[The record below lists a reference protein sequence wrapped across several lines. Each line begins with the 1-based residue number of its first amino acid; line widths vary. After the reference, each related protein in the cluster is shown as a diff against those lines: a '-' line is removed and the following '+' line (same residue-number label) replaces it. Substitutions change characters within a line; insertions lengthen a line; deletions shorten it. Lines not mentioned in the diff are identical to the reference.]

1 MYLFI
6 HFLSVVFCV
15 MIIIITFASNLSSR
29 GKHPIFEPKNRLA
42 MEELEEGKSKKKI
55 VKAQPTKENVLKLLV
70 YLLENPKPVKMVNL
84 ERLFGG
90 GFESNVDKS
99 RTIYRY
105 LNILEKW
112 GFELIRGDHYSIK
125 KKANYREIQF
135 NSTEAQALYFSA
147 QGIPNAELRGIAQE
161 KLLRIY
167 HESRSKEELIDKRTL
182 ELIQWAE
189 KNINKAKIKFQMI
202 LKNYTSINSGEIKNR
217 LVVPV
222 IFNLEA
228 VEIYAYD
235 LEENGVLKVFKLD
248 RMDGIEKLKEKAPK
262 ELNLGKLEIKR
273 DPFGYLI
280 QGKELLKLDL
290 RMDLKAFVLFSLHFS
305 KLVPMIERLDDP
317 SNQKPYRI
325 ELEVLRV
332 DPLAGWLI
340 GLINHIEMVDSQ
352 EFKAKLKY
360 HFETYIKTELQ
371 SKLNS

>member
-1 MYLFI
+1 MQRT
-6 HFLSVVFCV
+6 S
-15 MIIIITFASNLSSR
+15 AGGEKN
-29 GKHPIFEPKNRLA
+29 PNFEPKYRSA
-42 MEELEEGKSKKKI
+42 MEESQEDKTKKKF

-70 YLLENPKPVKMVNL
+70 YLLEADKPVKMVSL

-90 GFESNVDKS
+90 GFESDKDKS
-99 RTIYRY
+99 RTVFRY
-105 LNILEKW
+105 LKILEDW

-125 KKANYREIQF
+125 KKANYREIQL
-135 NSTEAQALYFSA
+135 SSSEAQALYFSA
-147 QGIPNAELRGIAQE
+147 QEIPNPELRTITQE

-167 HESRSKEELIDKRTL
+167 HESRSKEELIDKRSL
-182 ELIQWAE
+182 ALIEWCE
-189 KNINKAKIKFQMI
+189 KHINKSKVKFQMI
-202 LKNYTSINSGEIKNR
+202 LKNYTSINSGVIKDR

-222 IFNLEA
+222 VFNNEA

-235 LEENGVLKVFKLD
+235 LQDKMELKVFKLD
-248 RMDGIEKLKEKAPK
+248 RMDRIEKLKDKAPK

-280 QGKELLKLDL
+280 HPDKQLLKLDL
-290 RMDLKAFVLFSLHFS
+290 RMNLRSFVLFSVHFS

-317 SNQKPYRI
+317 ENQKPYRI

-340 GLINHIEMVDSQ
+340 GLINHIEIVDSP

-360 HFETYIKTELQ
+360 HFDTFIDKELQ
-371 SKLNS
+371 TKLNS